1 MIEICEREWASEDDD
16 GVHYC
21 NRPAVDA
28 VRVNG
33 YWCGTCGECG
43 TELRRNPLA

>member
-33 YWCGTCGECG
+33 Y
-43 TELRRNPLA
+43 LVR